1 MSEVRLSVAVMAH
14 AKRAVMVDELVGW
27 LDREPVVVWDEKNDR
42 HDTGIRAL
50 EAFDPAAT
58 HHLVVQDDVVPC
70 RDLVASA
77 ERALGVVPEG
87 VPVSLYVGRVQPFPK
102 PVEAAVR
109 SAGDAS
115 WVVMP
120 GPYWG
125 PAVIVPTSVIPA
137 LGEWWHSPGG
147 EQWQNYDRRI
157 QRFFESVGV
166 RVCWYSWPSLVEH
179 RVDDSLL
186 SGRKVVRNAHRF
198 IGADESGLEIDW
210 SRGVAH
216 VGNGE
221 RLDRRRQQLA
231 RQGAQ

>member
-14 AKRAVMVDELVGW
+14 AKRAVMVDELVSW

-87 VPVSLYVGRVQPFPK
+87 VPVSLYVGRVQPFPR
-102 PVEAAVR
+102 PVEAAIR
-109 SAGDAS
+109 GAGDAS
-115 WVVMP
+115 WVVMA

-125 PAVIVPTSVIPA
+125 PAVIVPTSVIAA
-137 LGEWWHSPGG
+137 LSEWWRSPDGS
-147 EQWQNYDRRI
+147 QWQNYDRRI
-157 QRFFESVGV
+157 QRFFQSIGV
-166 RVCWYSWPSLVEH
+166 SDCWYSWPSLVEH
-179 RVDDSLL
+179 RGDDSLL

-198 IGADESGLEIDW
+198 IGPGVSGLDVDW
-210 SRGVAH
+210 SRGVAR
-216 VGNGE
+216 VDNGE

-231 RQGAQ
+231 RRGA

>member
-14 AKRAVMVDELVGW
+14 AKRAAMVDELVSW
-27 LDREPVVVWDEKNDR
+27 LDREPVVVWDEVNDR

-87 VPVSLYVGRVQPFPK
+87 VPVSLYVGRVQPFPR
-102 PVEAAVR
+102 PVEAAIR
-109 SAGDAS
+109 GAGDAS
-115 WVVMP
+115 WVVMA

-125 PAVIVPTSVIPA
+125 PAVIVPTSVIAA
-137 LGEWWHSPGG
+137 LSEWWRSPDGS
-147 EQWQNYDRRI
+147 QWQNYDRRI
-157 QRFFESVGV
+157 QRFFMTIGV
-166 RVCWYSWPSLVEH
+166 SDCWYSWPSLVEH
-179 RVDDSLL
+179 RGDDSLL

-198 IGADESGLEIDW
+198 IGSGVSGLDVDW
-210 SRGVAH
+210 SRGVAR

-231 RQGAQ
+231 RRGA